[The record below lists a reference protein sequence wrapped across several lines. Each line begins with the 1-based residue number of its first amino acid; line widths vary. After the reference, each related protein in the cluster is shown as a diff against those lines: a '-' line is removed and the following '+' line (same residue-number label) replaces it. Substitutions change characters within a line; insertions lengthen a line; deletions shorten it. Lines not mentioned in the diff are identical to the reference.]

1 MFAFSSNEN
10 AVLERKADIG
20 EGSRSVASRD
30 IDYYYELDK
39 CAEWTKKNEL
49 NKVLPLGFFFFFA
62 VLFRLHLI
70 ACRAVTRRSI
80 VRVLFNSVKH
90 SA

>member
-10 AVLERKADIG
+10 AVLERKVDVA

-30 IDYYYELDK
+30 IDCYYELDK

-49 NKVLPLGFFFFFA
+49 NKVLPFFFFCCFIQA
-62 VLFRLHLI
+62 
-70 ACRAVTRRSI
+70 T
-80 VRVLFNSVKH
+80 FNCMQSSYQKKQCQGSV
-90 SA
+90 

>member
-20 EGSRSVASRD
+20 EGSRSVATRD
-30 IDYYYELDK
+30 IDSYYELDK

-49 NKVLPLGFFFFFA
+49 NKVVPLFFVF
-62 VLFRLHLI
+62 LFCCFI
-70 ACRAVTRRSI
+70 QAT
-80 VRVLFNSVKH
+80 FNCMQSSYQKKHCQGSV
-90 SA
+90 